1 MRATDAFQLA
11 ATNLSRRKART
22 ILTTIGVV
30 IGTAAIITMM
40 SLGIGMEKNLTSQFE
55 AFGNANDITVMPPI
69 KMSGSSPFTTG
80 VSSSVILDE
89 EAVEELQEIPGV
101 EGVVPSL
108 SLTADVVTRVGRYE
122 TNMGI
127 VGYDVES
134 GPAVEEKMA
143 EGKLFHKN
151 TGMVM
156 VLGYKVPDVFI
167 DTRNRRA
174 NETTRGMT
182 VNDNPQVSLYND
194 RDERVDV
201 LHKTAKLTLSRV
213 NDHGERETKT
223 LRVKIVGVLEEKGNM
238 EDYSIY
244 MPMEE
249 VAHLN
254 DWAKRQNNT
263 LKLQGYESVKVR
275 VNSTGKVDQV
285 VEGIADLG
293 YTAFSYKQIVVQLS
307 QIFAVIQAILG
318 GIGAIALLVASI
330 GIINTMTMAIYER
343 TKEIGILKVVGA
355 SLGDIRNMFL
365 LEAGTIGFLGGL
377 IGLLFSYFIIL
388 MIDLFMGIYISS
400 AGGGTEAQS
409 ILLLP
414 PWLAVFAVV
423 FSTFV
428 GLLAGLYPA
437 MKAARL
443 SALNAIRTE

>member
-1 MRATDAFQLA
+1 MRAADAFQLVT
-11 ATNLSRRKART
+11 TNLSRRKGRT

-40 SLGIGMEKNLTSQFE
+40 SLGIGMEENLTSQFE

-69 KMSGSSPFTTG
+69 KMGGSSPFTTE
-80 VSSSVILDE
+80 VSSTVILDE

-101 EGVVPSL
+101 EGVIPSL
-108 SLTADVVTRVGRYE
+108 SLSADVVTRVGRYE

-156 VLGYKVPDVFI
+156 VVGYKVPDVFI

-174 NETTRGMT
+174 NESARGMT
-182 VNDNPQVSLYND
+182 VNDNPQTSLYDD

-201 LHKTAKLTLSRV
+201 LHKTAKVTISRV
-213 NDHGERETKT
+213 NDHGERESKT

-249 VAHLN
+249 VARLN
-254 DWAKRQNNT
+254 DWVKRQNNT
-263 LKLQGYESVKVR
+263 LKLQGYESVRVR
-275 VNSTGKVDQV
+275 VGSTDKVDQV
-285 VEGIADLG
+285 VEEIADLG
-293 YTAFSYKQIVVQLS
+293 YTALSLKQIVAQLN

-343 TKEIGILKVVGA
+343 TKEIGIMKVVGA

-377 IGLLFSYFIIL
+377 IGVMFSYFIIL
-388 MIDLFMGIYISS
+388 MIDLFMGMYITSTS
-400 AGGGTEAQS
+400 GSTEAQS
-409 ILLLP
+409 ILVLP

-423 FSTFV
+423 FSTIV
-428 GLLAGLYPA
+428 GILAGLYPA